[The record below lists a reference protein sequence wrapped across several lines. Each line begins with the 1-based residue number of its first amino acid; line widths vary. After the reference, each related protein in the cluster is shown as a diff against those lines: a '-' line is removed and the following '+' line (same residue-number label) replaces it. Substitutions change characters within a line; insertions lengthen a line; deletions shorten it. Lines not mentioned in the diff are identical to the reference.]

1 MRAVYRVLATSLL
14 GAVVLA
20 VGGVASAAN
29 AEKGSTIPKYSV
41 YPGSKVP
48 VKRGT
53 PAQCRAEADAF
64 SRHAKS
70 FLLPYPSDTDI
81 YLVLARVQF
90 NAFVAHRCDTAT
102 LRRAVSRRL
111 TAKQL
116 RNVLAF
122 FGFMGDV
129 GRELARPPRH

>member
-1 MRAVYRVLATSLL
+1 MYRVLAASLL
-14 GAVVLA
+14 GAIAVVA
-20 VGGVASAAN
+20 GGAPDAN
-29 AEKGSTIPKYSV
+29 AGDRVTIPGYSH
-41 YPGSKVP
+41 YPSLTIH

-53 PAQCRAEADAF
+53 PAQCRAEADSF

-90 NAFVAHRCDTAT
+90 TAFVAHKCNTAV

-129 GRELARPPRH
+129 GRQLAKAPPH

>member
-1 MRAVYRVLATSLL
+1 MAASLL
-14 GAVVLA
+14 GAIAVVA
-20 VGGVASAAN
+20 GGAPDHAN
-29 AEKGSTIPKYSV
+29 AGDGLTIPGYSH
-41 YPGSKVP
+41 YPAMTIP

-90 NAFVAHRCDTAT
+90 NAFVAHRCDTGT

>member
-1 MRAVYRVLATSLL
+1 LYRVLAASLL
-14 GAVVLA
+14 GAVAIVA
-20 VGGVASAAN
+20 GGAADHAN
-29 AEKGSTIPKYSV
+29 AGDGVTIPGYSH
-41 YPGSKVP
+41 YPSMTIH

-90 NAFVAHRCDTAT
+90 TAFVAHRCKTAI
-102 LRRAVSRRL
+102 LRQAVSRRL

-129 GRELARPPRH
+129 GRQLAEAPRH